1 MSDLISREALLE
13 VLRGLK
19 PSGFEQSFAG
29 QVAIRCIEAAP
40 AVDAEPVRH
49 GRWGEYEFFPL
60 SPSLNGYPCSNCGQH
75 VDRKTCYCPNC
86 GAKMDEEEET

>member
-29 QVAIRCIEAAP
+29 QAAIRNIEAAP
-40 AVDAEPVRH
+40 AVDAEPVRYGKWIIH
-49 GRWGEYEFFPL
+49 ADHVT
-60 SPSLNGYPCSNCGQH
+60 CSACY
-75 VDRKTCYCPNC
+75 DDCYADSAMSYLYCPNC
-86 GAKMDEEEET
+86 GAKMEEDG